1 MMNKELL
8 KSQLGELTESLIN
21 LTESP
26 YPNLGIDIDGCID
39 ESPIFFQFLSH
50 CWKGKVT
57 IITFR
62 DDREKAVIDLARFNI
77 RYDELILVDS
87 FEAKAEI
94 VARENILI
102 YFDDQPEM
110 IKNMPDKV
118 NVMLVRNGG
127 NFCFDQK
134 LWMMSKKTGRL
145 I

>member
-1 MMNKELL
+1 MMNKERL
-8 KSQLGELTESLIN
+8 KNQLHELTEALISV
-21 LTESP
+21 TEIS

-62 DDREKAVIDLARFNI
+62 DDREKAIRDLAKFNI

-94 VARENILI
+94 VARENIQI

-127 NFCFDQK
+127 NFCFDDK
-134 LWMMSKKTGRL
+134 LWLMSKKTGRM